1 MKICPQCHSTDVP
14 DSANICPFCLYKFK
28 TDVKEKS
35 QEKAPAKSPVKAPA
49 EPSEQ
54 DTKEQNKKRKAGSDK
69 RTLLIAA
76 IIVFI
81 IIFGIGKI
89 VKMKQVVYEEDEVE
103 AVTKE
108 PVEENVVRE
117 EIPQVQEPEATEAP
131 TEVPT
136 YPYKGEFVLPD
147 SDSRYL
153 QEDEI
158 YDLSLED
165 IRIARNE
172 IYARHGRKFNDE
184 NLQAYFNS
192 CSWYQGTID
201 PEDFTDDYAARVFN
215 DYEMK
220 NKDLILYVEEQK
232 KASDK
237 DR

>member
-14 DSANICPFCLYKFK
+14 DGANICPFCLYKFK
-28 TDVKEKS
+28 TDVKEKG
-35 QEKAPAKSPVKAPA
+35 QEKALVKTPA
-49 EPSEQ
+49 EPSEKNA
-54 DTKEQNKKRKAGSDK
+54 KEQNKKRKASSNK
-69 RTLLIAA
+69 KTLLMAA

-89 VKMKQVVYEEDEVE
+89 VKMKQAAYGDDEVE
-103 AVTKE
+103 AVTKK
-108 PVEENVVRE
+108 PVEEAVVRE
-117 EIPQVQEPEATEAP
+117 EIAQVQEPKATEAP
-131 TEVPT
+131 TEVPA
-136 YPYKGEFVLPD
+136 YPYKDEFVLPD

-237 DR
+237 NR